1 MCIAVPA
8 EVVSSDGMTALVDVY
23 GDRFRVSLVMMCE
36 PVATGDFL
44 AVQAR
49 HYAVG
54 KVPHAEAQAARAFF
68 ESVFP
73 ELAAR
78 ARAMT
83 AEPAPMTTE
92 PGS

>member
-23 GDRFRVSLVMMCE
+23 GDRFRVSLAMMSE
-36 PVATGDFL
+36 PVRAGDFL

-49 HYAVG
+49 RHAVN
-54 KVPHAEAQAARAFF
+54 KVSREEAAAARSFF
-68 ESVFP
+68 ESIFP

-78 ARAMT
+78 AHAR
-83 AEPAPMTTE
+83 EPAP
-92 PGS
+92 

>member
-23 GDRFRVSLVMMCE
+23 GDRFPVSLVMMGE
-36 PVATGDFL
+36 PVQAGEFL

-49 HYAVG
+49 RYAVG
-54 KVPHAEAQAARAFF
+54 KVPPEEAHAARAFF

-78 ARAMT
+78 ARER
-83 AEPAPMTTE
+83 EPAP
-92 PGS
+92 

>member
-8 EVVSSDGMTALVDVY
+8 EVVSSDGMTALVDIY
-23 GDRFRVSLVMMCE
+23 GDRFAVSLVMMSE
-36 PVATGDFL
+36 DVAPGDFL

-49 HYAVG
+49 RHAVG
-54 KVPHAEAQAARAFF
+54 KVSREEAQAARAFF

-78 ARAMT
+78 AHA
-83 AEPAPMTTE
+83 AADAV
-92 PGS
+92 S

>member
-23 GDRFRVSLVMMCE
+23 GARYTVSLAMMSE
-36 PVATGDFL
+36 PVAAGDFL

-49 HYAVG
+49 RYAID
-54 KVPHAEAQAARAFF
+54 KVPPDEAHAARRFF

-78 ARAMT
+78 ARAPT
-83 AEPAPMTTE
+83 GEPP
-92 PGS
+92 P

>member
-23 GDRFRVSLVMMCE
+23 GDRFTVSLAMMSE
-36 PVATGDFL
+36 PVAPGEFL

-49 HYAVG
+49 RYAID
-54 KVPHAEAQAARAFF
+54 KVPRDEASAARTFF

-78 ARAMT
+78 ARAQ
-83 AEPAPMTTE
+83 ELAP
-92 PGS
+92 

>member
-1 MCIAVPA
+1 MCIAIPA

-23 GDRFRVSLVMMCE
+23 GDRFAVTLTMMSE
-36 PVATGDFL
+36 PVETGDFL

-49 HYAVG
+49 RYAVS
-54 KVPHAEAQAARAFF
+54 KVPREEAHAARAFF

-78 ARAMT
+78 ARAR
-83 AEPAPMTTE
+83 EPAP
-92 PGS
+92 

>member
-23 GDRFRVSLVMMCE
+23 GDRFRVDLTMMSE
-36 PVATGDFL
+36 QVAPGDFL

-49 HYAVG
+49 RFAVT
-54 KVPHAEAQAARAFF
+54 KIAREEAEAARAFF
-68 ESVFP
+68 EDIFP

-78 ARAMT
+78 VRGAGI
-83 AEPAPMTTE
+83 EPAP
-92 PGS
+92 

>member
-23 GDRFRVSLVMMCE
+23 GDRFTVSLAMMSE
-36 PVATGDFL
+36 PVAAGDFL
-44 AVQAR
+44 AIQAR
-49 HYAVG
+49 RHAID
-54 KVPHAEAQAARAFF
+54 KVPRDEAHAARTFF

-78 ARAMT
+78 ARAQ
-83 AEPAPMTTE
+83 E
-92 PGS
+92 GSP

>member
-23 GDRFRVSLVMMCE
+23 GDRFAVSLAMMSE
-36 PVATGDFL
+36 EVAAGEFL

-49 HYAVG
+49 HFAVA
-54 KVPHAEAQAARAFF
+54 KVPRDEAQAARALF
-68 ESVFP
+68 ESIFP

-78 ARAMT
+78 ARAR
-83 AEPAPMTTE
+83 EPTP
-92 PGS
+92 

>member
-23 GDRFRVSLVMMCE
+23 GDRFAVSLAMLSE
-36 PVATGDFL
+36 DVAAGEFL

-49 HYAVG
+49 RYAVN
-54 KVPHAEAQAARAFF
+54 KVPPEEAQAARALF

-78 ARAMT
+78 ARQQ
-83 AEPAPMTTE
+83 EPAP
-92 PGS
+92 

>member
-23 GDRFRVSLVMMCE
+23 GDRFTVSLAMMSE
-36 PVATGDFL
+36 PVAAGDFL
-44 AVQAR
+44 AIQAR
-49 HYAVG
+49 RYAID
-54 KVPHAEAQAARAFF
+54 KVAPDEAHAARTFF

-78 ARAMT
+78 ARGQ
-83 AEPAPMTTE
+83 ESAP
-92 PGS
+92 

>member
-1 MCIAVPA
+1 MCVAVPA
-8 EVVSSDGMTALVDVY
+8 EVVMSDGMTAVVDVY
-23 GDRFRVSLVMMCE
+23 GDRFAVSLAMMSE

-49 HYAVG
+49 RYAVA
-54 KVPHAEAQAARAFF
+54 KIEHDEALEARALF

-78 ARAMT
+78 TRGQA
-83 AEPAPMTTE
+83 TTQ
-92 PGS
+92 

>member
-23 GDRFRVSLVMMCE
+23 GDRFAVSLAMMSE
-36 PVATGDFL
+36 EVAAGEFL

-49 HYAVG
+49 RYAVS
-54 KVPHAEAQAARAFF
+54 KIPPDEAHAARSLF

-73 ELAAR
+73 ELAAL
-78 ARAMT
+78 AR
-83 AEPAPMTTE
+83 ERERVP
-92 PGS
+92 

>member
-23 GDRFRVSLVMMCE
+23 GDRFTVSLAMMSD
-36 PVATGDFL
+36 PVAVGDFL
-44 AVQAR
+44 AIQAR
-49 HYAVG
+49 RFAIDN
-54 KVPHAEAQAARAFF
+54 VPADKAPAARTFL

-78 ARAMT
+78 ARAQ
-83 AEPAPMTTE
+83 ESSP
-92 PGS
+92 